1 VSLAARQMLIAV
13 VFGFSVLVFVIRLSR
28 RGQLSFR
35 YTLGWTLVAT
45 LGILSGVF
53 VWAVEPIAEGLGLS
67 AAALLGLSALV
78 FVTLIAIQLS
88 ISISGLQKQLR
99 ALVEDLA
106 RLRLAQGGKTLP
118 NVREQEQG

>member
-1 VSLAARQMLIAV
+1 MLIAV

-99 ALVEDLA
+99 VLVEDLA
-106 RLRLAQGGKTLP
+106 RLRQAQGGKTLP